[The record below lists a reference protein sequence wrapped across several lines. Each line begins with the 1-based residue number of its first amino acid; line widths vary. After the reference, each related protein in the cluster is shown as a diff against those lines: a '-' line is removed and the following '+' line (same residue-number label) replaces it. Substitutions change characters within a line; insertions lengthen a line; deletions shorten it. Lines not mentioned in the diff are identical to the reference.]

1 VELTNPLTGKV
12 ALVTGAGRG
21 IGNATGKLLAERGA
35 AVICNSLTETCV
47 KTADEIVAT
56 SGRAIA
62 IRADVADSKA
72 VQKMVAESISK
83 FGAIDILI
91 NNAGFWN
98 VPFHP
103 KIEEVREEDWA
114 RILAVNLTGAFNCC
128 RFVVPY
134 MRKNRYGKIV
144 NIGSGAGLV
153 WSRTGIHAYAASKA
167 GLMGFTRQLAKEL
180 GPFGIN
186 VNCVSPGLVWTNP
199 EKGRAYEESAA
210 EEVPGQIPLGRLG
223 DPIDIAYA
231 VAFMVSDEASWITG
245 QTLEV
250 DGGRW
255 MK

>member
-1 VELTNPLTGKV
+1 MKNLLTGKV
-12 ALVTGAGRG
+12 VLVTGAGRG
-21 IGNATGKLLAERGA
+21 IGNATAKLLAERGA
-35 AVICNSLTETCV
+35 AVICNSLTETCG
-47 KTADEIVAT
+47 KTAEEIV
-56 SGRAIA
+56 SSGGRAVA
-62 IRADVADSKA
+62 IRADVADAKA
-72 VQKMVAESISK
+72 VEEMVAESISK
-83 FGAIDILI
+83 LGTIDILI

-98 VPFHP
+98 VPFNP
-103 KIEEVREEDWA
+103 KIEEVREEDWN
-114 RILAVNLTGAFNCC
+114 RVLAVNLTGAFNCC

-134 MRKNRYGKIV
+134 MRKKRYGKIV

-167 GLMGFTRQLAKEL
+167 GLMGFTHQLAKEL

-199 EKGRAYEESAA
+199 EKGIGCEELTAKEA
-210 EEVPGQIPLGRLG
+210 PGQIPLGRLG

>member
-1 VELTNPLTGKV
+1 LTNLLTGKV

-21 IGNATGKLLAERGA
+21 IGNATAKLFAERGA
-35 AVICNSLTETCV
+35 LLICNSLTETCV
-47 KTADEIVAT
+47 KTANEIAAVG
-56 SGRAIA
+56 GRAIA
-62 IRADVADSKA
+62 IRADVADSKS
-72 VQKMVAESISK
+72 VEEMVAESIRK
-83 FGAIDILI
+83 FGTIDILI

-103 KIEEVREEDWA
+103 KIEEVREEDWN

-128 RFVVPY
+128 RFVVPH
-134 MRKNRYGKIV
+134 MRRKRYGKIV

-186 VNCVSPGLVWTNP
+186 VNCVSPGLIWTNP
-199 EKGRAYEESAA
+199 EKGKEYEESTAK
-210 EEVPGQIPLGRLG
+210 EVPEQIPLGRLG

-231 VAFMVSDEASWITG
+231 VAFMASDEASWITG

>member
-1 VELTNPLTGKV
+1 LTGKV

-21 IGNATGKLLAERGA
+21 IGNAIAKLLAERGA

-56 SGRAIA
+56 GGRAIA

-72 VQKMVAESISK
+72 VEKMVAESIKK
-83 FGAIDILI
+83 FGTIDILI

-103 KIEEVREEDWA
+103 KIEEVREEDWD
-114 RILAVNLTGAFNCC
+114 RILAVNLTGTFNCC

-134 MRKNRYGKIV
+134 MRKKRYGKIV

-199 EKGRAYEESAA
+199 KKGREYEESAA
-210 EEVPGQIPLGRLG
+210 KEVPGQIPLGRLG